1 MEARGKGQVNQ
12 PAQTRIAAVRV
23 IVQDQSVL
31 IQINVKI
38 VDMSMLRDCL
48 KSKRNASKCRGE

>member
-12 PAQTRIAAVRV
+12 PAQTCIAAVRV

-31 IQINVKI
+31 IQINFKI
-38 VDMSMLRDCL
+38 VDMSML
-48 KSKRNASKCRGE
+48 